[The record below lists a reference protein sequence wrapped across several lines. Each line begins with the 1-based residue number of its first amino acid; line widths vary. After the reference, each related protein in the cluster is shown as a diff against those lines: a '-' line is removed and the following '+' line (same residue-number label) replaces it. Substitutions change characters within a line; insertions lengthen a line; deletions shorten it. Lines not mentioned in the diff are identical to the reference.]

1 VTVLAR
7 RSRFSSPYAD
17 RIATLIMLL
26 IIPALIMP
34 LAGASAA
41 GPQLTATPDSISAG
55 MPVVIRG
62 MNFPRRLPVVLAW
75 DGKTVGMP
83 QISTRGNGTF
93 KASFWLPAGAALGRH
108 VLTASARGE
117 QGAAGWTTGRLAST
131 SITVVGEGA
140 ANLKAPATTLIA
152 TSSAS
157 PVATLSIAPIDV
169 PPTSAPASTSAPTGA
184 LSTAAPTVTPAPTAA
199 PTAVP
204 AAAPPPS
211 ALPMPAPSAPT
222 CSGCIAVPTAIDAT
236 GATDASALLQS
247 FLATVPD
254 GATIVFPAGATY
266 RMDAGLLIQN
276 RRDLTF
282 VGNGAT
288 LRSGPNGTGQ
298 QVESLFYLGGLP
310 IRPSNGITIRGFNLV
325 GNSPQ
330 PGVYLLGQP
339 EFASGITIL
348 GGGDI
353 EVDAVTISGVFG
365 DGLNANG
372 GANGVWFH
380 DSHVISNGRNGV
392 SVIDASSV
400 VVERTRFD
408 RAGYSTF
415 DIEPWD
421 SGTVSRSI
429 TIRNT
434 TSGTWTNSWL
444 SGNGN
449 PGTYVDGITFTDNTT
464 DGTFSIV
471 INLPRRQNVTITG
484 NVARTA
490 YAYPWEPLFKLEH
503 IDGLTFAG
511 NVVPYSGGMPGIV
524 TDSTGVVF
532 QP

>member
-1 VTVLAR
+1 
-7 RSRFSSPYAD
+7 
-17 RIATLIMLL
+17 
-26 IIPALIMP
+26 
-34 LAGASAA
+34 
-41 GPQLTATPDSISAG
+41 
-55 MPVVIRG
+55 
-62 MNFPRRLPVVLAW
+62 
-75 DGKTVGMP
+75 
-83 QISTRGNGTF
+83 
-93 KASFWLPAGAALGRH
+93 
-108 VLTASARGE
+108 
-117 QGAAGWTTGRLAST
+117 
-131 SITVVGEGA
+131 
-140 ANLKAPATTLIA
+140 
-152 TSSAS
+152 
-157 PVATLSIAPIDV
+157 
-169 PPTSAPASTSAPTGA
+169 
-184 LSTAAPTVTPAPTAA
+184 
-199 PTAVP
+199 
-204 AAAPPPS
+204 
-211 ALPMPAPSAPT
+211 MPA
-222 CSGCIAVPTAIDAT
+222 AIDAT

-282 VGNGAT
+282 LGNGAT
-288 LRSGPNGTGQ
+288 LRNGPNGTGQ

-310 IRPSNGITIRGFNLV
+310 IRPSHGITIRNFNLV

-353 EVDAVTISGVFG
+353 EVDSVAISGVFG
-365 DGLNANG
+365 DGLNVNG

-421 SGTVSRSI
+421 AGTVSRSI

-434 TSGTWTNSWL
+434 ASGTWTNSWL

-464 DGTFSIV
+464 DGTFRIV

-490 YAYPWEPLFKLEH
+490 YAYPWEPLFLLEH